1 MFNQNMKQC
10 FYEEKQICTLK
21 EMQPSLGE
29 KIAKMT
35 KDELT
40 FTYLSGAE
48 KSTRKMKGKLESL
61 QKLGIL
67 KDTSLD
73 INPAALLVEKTGRRY
88 VEVKNNG
95 LQYFLAFDEWS
106 TEVKPQEPTSVTLY
120 SGMCLFGQSAL
131 SMYTADAR
139 DVEILNPNRQSQGRI
154 AGWSVDKKL
163 SLFELEVIERLTT
176 ILKRVQIDCKNSGI
190 AVTQVLLDL
199 PKVAYY
205 MYVFEELEKGNMTIE
220 QALEWM
226 CVVQERV
233 RKVCAYFQAKLGSE
247 IVLAPTTTLDQVG
260 DYLFSELTA
269 KRLPTRE
276 DVLTVLKNNNEL
288 ASAYCDWNPPTTW
301 KDIGYMGYIVSMVA
315 SAKKTPTSDAMVL
328 VDNPTEWPLF
338 DKSKTFANILTEN
351 NGGTFCAKALYPYQQ
366 VFMQKD
372 SQELS
377 ESNFYFTTKQPGV
390 AELRLLFQK
399 KFGIISN
406 VYENYKK

>member
-21 EMQPSLGE
+21 DMQPSIGE

-40 FTYLSGAE
+40 FTYLSEAE
-48 KSTRKMKGKLESL
+48 KSTRKIKGKLEVL
-61 QKLGIL
+61 QKIGIL
-67 KDTSLD
+67 KDSDWET
-73 INPAALLVEKTGRRY
+73 NPAALLVEKTGRRY

-106 TEVKPQEPTSVTLY
+106 TEINQQEPTSVTLY

-139 DVEILNPNRQSQGRI
+139 DVEILNPNRQSQGSI
-154 AGWSVDKKL
+154 AGWRVDNKL

-205 MYVFEELEKGNMTIE
+205 MYVFEEIEQGNMTVE
-220 QALEWM
+220 QALAWM
-226 CVVQERV
+226 DVVQKRV
-233 RKVCAYFQAKLGSE
+233 KKVCAYFQAKLGSE
-247 IVLAPTTTLDQVG
+247 IVLATTTTLDQVG
-260 DYLFSELTA
+260 EYLFSELTA
-269 KRLPTRE
+269 ERIPTKE
-276 DVLTVLKNNNEL
+276 DVLTLLQNNNEF
-288 ASAYCDWNPPTTW
+288 ASAYCTWNPPATW
-301 KDIGYMGYIVSMVA
+301 KDIGYMGYILSMVA
-315 SAKKTPTSDAMVL
+315 SAKKTPTSDTMVL

-351 NGGTFCAKALYPYQQ
+351 NGGTFSAKALYPYQQ

-372 SQELS
+372 AQELL

-399 KFGIISN
+399 KFGLIA
-406 VYENYKK
+406 